1 MNLETY
7 MITILLISQKSCNFV
22 RPPIFLQLIVDNEIY
37 MYNDLTGQVEQVYSP
52 TLRAISP
59 SPGSGMGSS
68 MGMADGMPYASTPQ
82 FGSQLSL
89 RAPSPG
95 SAPAD
100 VPNRTKRAGARGR
113 EIQ

>member
-1 MNLETY
+1 
-7 MITILLISQKSCNFV
+7 
-22 RPPIFLQLIVDNEIY
+22 

-82 FGSQLSL
+82 S
-89 RAPSPG
+89 RYAPVCISVTLFN
-95 SAPAD
+95 PAYLP
-100 VPNRTKRAGARGR
+100 VSVCVAKLAKTKY
-113 EIQ
+113 

>member
-1 MNLETY
+1 
-7 MITILLISQKSCNFV
+7 
-22 RPPIFLQLIVDNEIY
+22 

-100 VPNRTKRAGARGR
+100 VPNRTKRAGVRGMKNLKMR
-113 EIQ
+113 EQKFSPQLL